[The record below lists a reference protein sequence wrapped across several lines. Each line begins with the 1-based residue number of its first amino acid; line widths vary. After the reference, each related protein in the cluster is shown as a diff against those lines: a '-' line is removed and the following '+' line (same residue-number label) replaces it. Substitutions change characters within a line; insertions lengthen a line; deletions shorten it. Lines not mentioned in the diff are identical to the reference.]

1 MVFGDEAGVGQGTE
15 NFAQGTENDRQGS
28 ELACGPYDGRGR
40 TVDGLQNPLIDSLDD
55 LNPQFLEDLK
65 AIAGRT
71 GGRSKVPIEITR
83 TVILAEASLSDHDDG
98 VTACPSRRPMSPI

>member
-1 MVFGDEAGVGQGTE
+1 MVFGDETGMGQGTENGGQDTE

-40 TVDGLQNPLIDSLDD
+40 TVDGLQHPLIDSLDD
-55 LNPQFLEDLK
+55 LDPQFLEDLK

-71 GGRSKVPIEITR
+71 GGRSDR
-83 TVILAEASLSDHDDG
+83 DHARGD
-98 VTACPSRRPMSPI
+98 P